1 MFVSTQSVKPL
12 RFSRLALLAACLAGC
27 LLAKQRPD
35 EVVQAKWEELPA
47 LLTGRQAE
55 LVLVDG
61 TYLRGRVRQV
71 TADSIVLNVKA
82 TTNPSRFPP
91 GLHHVPRDL
100 WLRLRVQ
107 RHTKARFAGMVLGGL
122 ASLPLLQYLVRRGD
136 FTASGDAIFSA
147 GLISAFSYLGYRLGK
162 SSGVRYFVVK
172 VVPEN
177 PEPATPAAVSP
188 EQPPPDAGPTG

>member
-82 TTNPSRFPP
+82 TSNPGRFPL
-91 GLHHVPRDL
+91 GLQHVPREL

-122 ASLPLLQYLVRRGD
+122 LSLPLVRQIGRLD
-136 FTASGDAIFSA
+136 YTASAETISA
-147 GLISAFSYLGYRLGK
+147 AGVISAFSYLGYRLGK
-162 SSGVRYFVVK
+162 SSGVRYFVVQ
-172 VVPEN
+172 VVPEK
-177 PEPATPAAVSP
+177 PERATPAAVSP